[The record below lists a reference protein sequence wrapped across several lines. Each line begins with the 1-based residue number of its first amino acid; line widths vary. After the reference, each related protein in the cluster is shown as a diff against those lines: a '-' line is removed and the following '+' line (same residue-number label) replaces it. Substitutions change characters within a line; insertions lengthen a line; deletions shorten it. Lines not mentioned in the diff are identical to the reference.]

1 LLEGYKFANG
11 ELRKLTRPQIQF
23 LNRFTQFKIDMKRG
37 KKVSRGGGGSR
48 LSGTPEQIHAR
59 MWPKIQAQKE
69 AGLKSEI
76 QAAQKVMRS
85 WEEKHK
91 GRQKKR

>member
-1 LLEGYKFANG
+1 MLEGYKFANG